1 MKTHRNY
8 LIAAVLTSVVTGAG
22 AIAISLATGPDAN
35 AAPQSTSSSNNTTPA
50 TIVPQDNSVKEKLTD
65 NSFVEKAALN
75 NMKELELS
83 KLALQKSQ
91 NQKVKKFAQTIV
103 KNSSETIAQLKTV
116 AAPYRL
122 EVPQQLN
129 AEHRKMVTEMQQLSG
144 AKFDETYAD
153 LMKKGQD
160 TTVGLFDNAAGEATL
175 NAELRV
181 FAHNQ
186 LPVLRQNQKL
196 AHALITSASSQPA
209 ASATPTHKKTGID
222 S

>member
-8 LIAAVLTSVVTGAG
+8 LIAALLTSALTGAA
-22 AIAISLATGPDAN
+22 AIAISIATGPDAN
-35 AAPQSTSSSNNTTPA
+35 AGAQTSATPSTV
-50 TIVPQDNSVKEKLTD
+50 VPQDSSVKEKLTD
-65 NSFVEKAALN
+65 NSFVEKAALS

-83 KLALQKSQ
+83 KLALEKSQ

-103 KNSSETIAQLKTV
+103 KNSSAAIAQLKTV

-129 AEHRKMVTEMQQLSG
+129 AEHRQMVTEMQQLSG

-153 LMKKGQD
+153 LMKKGED

-196 AHALITSASSQPA
+196 AHALITTSQPA
-209 ASATPTHKKTGID
+209 ASATPAHKKTNGVD